1 MKNSNWSTF
10 VFSRYKNLQY
20 SYLLNSVLI
29 SYDSFSSNP
38 QWSSTWPLFP
48 GCSSIT
54 SSACAHMHASPL
66 KTRAIHV
73 DVRSFHHF
81 CFTSHSKLVWFS
93 IMFIKRRHHIRIQ
106 LSWVCIVM
114 MVLSGRQD
122 TGVTD
127 RVINSKSHLYC
138 CRKKNTQTKYNNTK
152 KKTTTI
158 KH

>member
-1 MKNSNWSTF
+1 MKKYNWST
-10 VFSRYKNLQY
+10 RYKDLQY

-38 QWSSTWPLFP
+38 HWSSTWPLFP

-54 SSACAHMHASPL
+54 SSVCAHMHASPL
-66 KTRAIHV
+66 KTCAIYV
-73 DVRSFHHF
+73 DVRGFHHF

-93 IMFIKRRHHIRIQ
+93 IMFIKRQHHIRIQ
-106 LSWVCIVM
+106 LSWVSIVM

-127 RVINSKSHLYC
+127 RVINC
-138 CRKKNTQTKYNNTK
+138 CRKNTQTKYNNTK
-152 KKTTTI
+152 KNPNNNKTLEPEG
-158 KH
+158 